1 MTLPTNLSIIN
12 NVIACNTFQCSHN
25 IDPEIKLNMFPFLLL
40 ILLSLTWRISASA
53 QPAEEFLRCLSLRFH
68 NSSSIAKLV
77 YTYHNSS
84 YSSVLKSS
92 AQNFR
97 FTTPSTPTPLA
108 IVTPF
113 HASHIQATVYC
124 CRKHGLQVR
133 TRSGGHDFE
142 GLSYTTAYK
151 VPFVVIDLVN
161 LRSVQVNVEKA
172 TAWVES
178 GATVGELYYE
188 IARKTRTLAFPAGIG
203 HTVGIGGQLSGGG
216 LGPLF
221 RKYGLAS
228 DNVIDARLIDAYG
241 RILDKKSMGEDL
253 FWAIRGGGGGSFG
266 IVLAWKVKLVPV
278 PANVTACTVSKTL
291 EQNATKL
298 VHQWQSIA
306 RKFPKEIQSSIAIAR
321 VNSSE
326 DGKMTIQAS
335 YGSVFLGSID
345 ELIPLME
352 EKFPELGLVKEDCL
366 EMSWAE
372 SILYGALSIIGL
384 PLETLLNRTQ
394 KSALSQTFF
403 KAKSD
408 FVKQPI
414 SESGFEG
421 LWPKFYEDEAKSAV
435 MVLVAY
441 GGKMDEIPE
450 TEYPYP
456 HRAGNLYS
464 ILYVVNW
471 EEEENKNSE
480 KFMNWMRRVYS
491 YMTPYVSKSPR
502 EAYVNYRD
510 LDIGTNKFNHDK
522 GSYTEAKVW
531 GLKYFKNNFDKLVY
545 VKTKVDPQNFF
556 KHEQSIPPLF

>member
-1 MTLPTNLSIIN
+1 
-12 NVIACNTFQCSHN
+12 
-25 IDPEIKLNMFPFLLL
+25 MFPFLLL
-40 ILLSLTWRISASA
+40 ILLSLSWRISASA

-68 NSSSIAKLV
+68 NSSSITKLV
-77 YTYHNSS
+77 YTHHNSS

-113 HASHIQATVYC
+113 NASYIQATVYC
-124 CRKHGLQVR
+124 CRKHEL
-133 TRSGGHDFE
+133 
-142 GLSYTTAYK
+142 
-151 VPFVVIDLVN
+151 
-161 LRSVQVNVEKA
+161 QVNVEKA

-188 IARKTRTLAFPAGIG
+188 IARKTRTLAFLARIG
-203 HTVGIGGQLSGGG
+203 HTVGIGGQLSEGGYG
-216 LGPLF
+216 VLL
-221 RKYGLAS
+221 RKYGIAS
-228 DNVIDARLIDAYG
+228 DNIIDARLIDAYE
-241 RILDKKSMGEDL
+241 RILDKKLMGEDL
-253 FWAIRGGGGGSFG
+253 FWVIRGG
-266 IVLAWKVKLVPV
+266 
-278 PANVTACTVSKTL
+278 VSKTL

-306 RKFPKEIQSSIAIAR
+306 HKFPKEIHSSISIAM
-321 VNSSE
+321 VNFSE
-326 DGKMTIQAS
+326 DGKMTIQA
-335 YGSVFLGSID
+335 
-345 ELIPLME
+345 
-352 EKFPELGLVKEDCL
+352 
-366 EMSWAE
+366 E
-372 SILYGALSIIGL
+372 SILYRALSIIGL

-408 FVKQPI
+408 YVKQPI
-414 SESGFEG
+414 SELGFKG
-421 LWPKFYEDEAKSAV
+421 LWPKFYEDEAKSSV
-435 MVLVAY
+435 TVLVAC

-471 EEEENKNSE
+471 EEEENKNSK

-502 EAYVNYRD
+502 EAYV
-510 LDIGTNKFNHDK
+510 
-522 GSYTEAKVW
+522 
-531 GLKYFKNNFDKLVY
+531 
-545 VKTKVDPQNFF
+545 P
-556 KHEQSIPPLF
+556 

>member
-1 MTLPTNLSIIN
+1 MTPYVSKSPREAYINYRDLDIGTNKIN
-12 NVIACNTFQCSHN
+12 NSKRSYAKARVWGVKYFKNNFN
-25 IDPEIKLNMFPFLLL
+25 
-40 ILLSLTWRISASA
+40 RISASA
-53 QPAEEFLRCLSLRFH
+53 QPAQEFLHCLSLRFH
-68 NSSSIAKLV
+68 NSSSFAKLV
-77 YTYHNSS
+77 YTQHNSS

-92 AQNFR
+92 AQNLR

-108 IVTPF
+108 IVTPL
-113 HASHIQATVYC
+113 HASHIQAAVHC
-124 CRKHGLQVR
+124 CRKHGLQVK

-151 VPFVVIDLVN
+151 VPCIG
-161 LRSVQVNVEKA
+161 R
-172 TAWVES
+172 
-178 GATVGELYYE
+178 TVGL
-188 IARKTRTLAFPAGIG
+188 GG
-203 HTVGIGGQLSGGG
+203 HLSGGG
-216 LGPLF
+216 YGVLF
-221 RKYGLAS
+221 RKYGLGA
-228 DNVIDARLIDAYG
+228 DNVIDACLIDVKG

-266 IVLAWKVKLVPV
+266 IVLAWKLKLVPV
-278 PANVTACTVSKTL
+278 LANVTVFTVSKTL

-298 VHQWQSIA
+298 VHQCQYIA
-306 RKFPKEIQSSIAIAR
+306 HKLPKEIHMSIIISR

-326 DGKMTIQAS
+326 NEKMTVQAS
-335 YGSVFLGSID
+335 FTGIFLGSTD
-345 ELIPLME
+345 ELLIPLME

-372 SILYGALSIIGL
+372 SILYSTVSIIGL

-556 KHEQSIPPLF
+556 KHEQSIPSLF